1 MSPFFGKPQRGILS
15 HKLKQCISHKLLYT
29 VRKPVNP
36 LVQYYVKKKKIKTK
50 QFWLLY
56 LQRCTN
62 HGYFTKITVATLL

>member
-36 LVQYYVKKKKIKTK
+36 LVQYYVKKKKKSK
-50 QFWLLY
+50 PSNSGC
-56 LQRCTN
+56 CTC
-62 HGYFTKITVATLL
+62 KDV